1 VGQHELQHTGR
12 LIEVGERYRAA
23 TASGIVIDHGPQIAK
38 LEKDRANLVAA
49 IKAGGLA
56 AELGPELKAITTEL
70 ARLQA
75 ERPKPLS
82 APRALSAESIERRRE
97 ELLQRIK
104 EGGPI
109 AKAVLREIFPNSIQL
124 QPDESGKHL
133 WALFVY
139 DEGATR
145 INLLYATAEERISAE
160 TAATLAALQANAE
173 RVGING
179 SGGTLREFPTIASR
193 LIWHAE
199 LIEARA

>member
-1 VGQHELQHTGR
+1 
-12 LIEVGERYRAA
+12 
-23 TASGIVIDHGPQIAK
+23 VIDHRPQIAK

-56 AELGPELKAITTEL
+56 AELGPELKALTSEL

-75 ERPKPLS
+75 ERPKSAAVPRILS
-82 APRALSAESIERRRE
+82 EESIERRRE

-104 EGGPI
+104 GGAI

-124 QPDESGKHL
+124 RPDDSGKHL
-133 WALFVY
+133 WAVFVY

-145 INLLYATAEERISAE
+145 INLLYDTAEERINAE
-160 TAATLAALQANAE
+160 TAATLAAFQANAE

-179 SGGTLREFPTIASR
+179 SGGVITLPATHVR
-193 LIWHAE
+193 LSLA
-199 LIEARA
+199 A